1 MSKNNTI
8 GKKILFWWV
17 DYFSVL
23 KSVSKGLSCQNITIL
38 SSGLVY
44 STLIA
49 LVPCLTFL
57 FSFLTSFGAL
67 QIFLD
72 VLLQWLSST
81 FGYDTANALISE
93 VSNYSSNAMSLGV
106 IGLVS
111 FLFTGILLVSKIYNV
126 INQIFKTRV
135 PSVSFKRY
143 GTFFIFLV
151 VFSFLISLA
160 FGLSSTLLSRIEA
173 YMNNI
178 EISLSITQILRKIGS
193 FALIWFTLFLFLI
206 AVPSIKVR
214 KGSAAV
220 GAFTGLFFI
229 SILNLVFNSLVS
241 KMVSYWTIYGT
252 IASVFIVLLYLYY
265 FWYIIILVSEVTYV
279 HQFRPDKNTLVGLA
293 QSPRKKI
300 EEAMNLFLYIA
311 KRYKEGKGPS
321 NIREMSKSL
330 AIPYSRISEFV
341 RELDASGFV
350 IATNSQYTSFVPS
363 RPLESILVKDLVRVL
378 YGIESD
384 SSAMIENI
392 GEAVSAEL
400 YHNGEK
406 GFSSLTVENLL
417 ERI

>member
-8 GKKILFWWV
+8 GKKILFWWE

-23 KSVSKGLSCQNITIL
+23 KNVTKGLSSQNITIL

-72 VLLQWLSST
+72 VLLQWLSSI

-93 VSNYSSNAMSLGV
+93 VRNYSSNAMSLGV

-160 FGLSSTLLSRIEA
+160 FGLSSTWLSRIEA

-206 AVPSIKVR
+206 Q
-214 KGSAAV
+214 
-220 GAFTGLFFI
+220 FLQFFRR
-229 SILNLVFNSLVS
+229 S
-241 KMVSYWTIYGT
+241 
-252 IASVFIVLLYLYY
+252 
-265 FWYIIILVSEVTYV
+265 
-279 HQFRPDKNTLVGLA
+279 
-293 QSPRKKI
+293 
-300 EEAMNLFLYIA
+300 
-311 KRYKEGKGPS
+311 
-321 NIREMSKSL
+321 
-330 AIPYSRISEFV
+330 
-341 RELDASGFV
+341 
-350 IATNSQYTSFVPS
+350 
-363 RPLESILVKDLVRVL
+363 
-378 YGIESD
+378 
-384 SSAMIENI
+384 
-392 GEAVSAEL
+392 
-400 YHNGEK
+400 
-406 GFSSLTVENLL
+406 
-417 ERI
+417 